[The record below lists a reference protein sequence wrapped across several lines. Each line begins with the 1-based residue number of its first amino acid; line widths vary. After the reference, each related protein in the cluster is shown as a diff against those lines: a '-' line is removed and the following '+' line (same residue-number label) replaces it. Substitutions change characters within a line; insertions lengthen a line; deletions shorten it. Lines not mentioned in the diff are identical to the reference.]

1 LPIVAKG
8 NFGTQICD
16 PSPAAVTI
24 ANIVVMPGAF
34 AILRLSL
41 DPTYA
46 AFKKHRLYLHHH
58 VE

>member
-1 LPIVAKG
+1 MP
-8 NFGTQICD
+8 
-16 PSPAAVTI
+16 I
-24 ANIVVMPGAF
+24 ANSVVMPGAF